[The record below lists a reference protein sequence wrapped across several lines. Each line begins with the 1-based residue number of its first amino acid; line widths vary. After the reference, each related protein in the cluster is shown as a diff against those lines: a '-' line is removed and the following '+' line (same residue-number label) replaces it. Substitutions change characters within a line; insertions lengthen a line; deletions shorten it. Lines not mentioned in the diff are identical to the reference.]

1 MDRPSLRKA
10 HLHCAMALVGLML
23 IVSATVL
30 PAESQRVPPQA
41 LSLPRGG
48 FPARPGNPPGL
59 AQEISRVEAEVD
71 HIFADALKEAAA
83 IPDDPGHRMQ
93 QTRIL
98 GKLMLFDKHFS
109 VNGNTAC
116 SFCHMP
122 NAGFTGPI
130 SSLNATTVAY
140 PGSVRDANGD
150 LAHSRYGHRKPQ
162 SYMYA
167 PFYPVLQ
174 YNPAQQD
181 FY

>member
-10 HLHCAMALVGLML
+10 HLPCAMALVGLIL

-30 PAESQRVPPQA
+30 
-41 LSLPRGG
+41 
-48 FPARPGNPPGL
+48 PARPGNPPGL
-59 AQEISRVEAEVD
+59 AQEINRVEAEVD

-93 QTRIL
+93 QIRIL

-122 NAGFTGPI
+122 
-130 SSLNATTVAY
+130 
-140 PGSVRDANGD
+140 
-150 LAHSRYGHRKPQ
+150 
-162 SYMYA
+162 
-167 PFYPVLQ
+167 
-174 YNPAQQD
+174 
-181 FY
+181 